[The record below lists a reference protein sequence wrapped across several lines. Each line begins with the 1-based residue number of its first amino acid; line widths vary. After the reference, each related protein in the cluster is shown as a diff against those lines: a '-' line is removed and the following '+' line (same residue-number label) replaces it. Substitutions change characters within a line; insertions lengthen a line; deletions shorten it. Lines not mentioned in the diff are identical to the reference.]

1 MADDWRPTLRAPAA
15 AVSLVH
21 GSTGAVLVPALE
33 LALERRARRRGLL
46 GRAELPARSA
56 LILAPCAAIH
66 TIGMRCAIDVVFV
79 DRSGAVLSTREPLVP
94 WRMAV
99 CPAAFAVVELR
110 AGAVREMGIAP
121 GDHLS
126 LVPVVTAPARAAAVP

>member
-1 MADDWRPTLRAPAA
+1 MPAA

-21 GSTGAVLVPALE
+21 GGTGAVLVPAVE

-46 GRAELPARSA
+46 GRAELPVRSA

-66 TIGMRCAIDVVFV
+66 TIGMRHAIDVVFV
-79 DRSGAVLSTREPLVP
+79 DPCGSVLSTREPLVP
-94 WRMAV
+94 WRMAA
-99 CPAAFAVVELR
+99 CPAAFAVIELR

-121 GDHLS
+121 GDWLR
-126 LVPVVTAPARAAAVP
+126 LVPVVTAPARSAATP